1 MNTNTQTKLMVMRQQ
16 QTQWDLTGPNIEIAI
31 LNKYTET
38 AKNCLL
44 LNWPNMETI
53 ISTTEMH

>member
-1 MNTNTQTKLMVMRQQ
+1 MRQQ

-44 LNWPNMETI
+44 INWPNMETI